1 MRSEINTDIVSMHEE
16 QFNSNEI
23 NAYKNDRQ
31 TNLDFSSVDF
41 KSDEGI
47 QEMKKLIGILRY
59 SDNAKTLTVSK
70 SQFSK
75 SQLIQLFRGLLK
87 SPHLIELNLSHCEL
101 ANHNVNSELADMMKK
116 SQLRALNLYNNG
128 FSTEQSFIEIITVGL
143 FKNKTISE
151 LDYLRN
157 SKRFT
162 SYTGTV
168 YLEAALG
175 NDKIEEIQAHLD
187 SNKSIFE
194 VRIEQSMVIR

>member
-1 MRSEINTDIVSMHEE
+1 MRSEINTDRVSMHEE

-41 KSDEGI
+41 KSDEGT

-70 SQFSK
+70 SQFSQ

-116 SQLRALNLYNNG
+116 SQLRALNLNNNG

-151 LDYLRN
+151 LN
-157 SKRFT
+157 
-162 SYTGTV
+162 
-168 YLEAALG
+168 
-175 NDKIEEIQAHLD
+175 
-187 SNKSIFE
+187 
-194 VRIEQSMVIR
+194 